1 MSTNRLA
8 RLALWKTAAPGFA
21 DWGDM
26 NSLKKLIM
34 AILLLLVTLFM
45 SGMGLMSWLNLSYS
59 QEAMSALRMRQ
70 IEDTFHA
77 NLDRIDNQHKLMEM
91 HTSALARLGEFF
103 YRGQR
108 QRSANNTQMFER
120 ALIERVR
127 NFPEA
132 YGGGVWFEPFAYMPR
147 QRSFARFAHWNNNAV
162 AIDSRYGDEPY
173 QEQDWYKS
181 TLPTERDRAAPC
193 PQRFHWTPAY
203 YDPIA
208 ENAVLSVTACMQD
221 DAGKVIGL
229 ASTVWRNDEIVRLVR
244 SVDVTPNSFAFF
256 IDGNDRKL
264 SSLAMGKHAGTSQA
278 IMDALSMD
286 DFSSPSAA
294 PEISASGRFRVPMM
308 MRRITVQDRDYALFF
323 SRTRADMI
331 FGIGVPQDEIDSVL
345 EPMRQSNLRIAIATG
360 LVLFVLSMV
369 ILYIVATIMRLLQ
382 ALYTDVL
389 TQLENR
395 AKLLHETRVAGRE
408 SLILVNIDA
417 FKEINDFYGH
427 QCGDNLL
434 RELAVALSA
443 FIARESAWSGS
454 LLYKL
459 PADEFAVRFP
469 VPLDPDDLEARMA
482 ALSVL
487 ASTQVFR
494 WDGQEFGISITLGAA
509 TTARGPGTATGA
521 ELLSCANIALKLARR
536 QHRHFGVYDPA
547 LRIKEEYEHNLL
559 WASLLKAGLQ
569 EDRVVPFFQPILNN
583 HSGKVEK
590 FECLV
595 RLINEQGQPVSPG
608 LFLEIAKKLRLY
620 SQITRIMVDK
630 SFRQFQS
637 EAFDFSLNLSYEDL
651 TDPATID
658 FIRTRLKETGLGPRV
673 IFEILESEGI
683 KNYDEVK
690 RFIDE
695 VKAFGA
701 RVAIDDFGA
710 GYSNFEHLLR
720 LGADIVKID
729 GSLIHNLD
737 NDPNARTI
745 TRGIVQFARKL
756 RMQTVAE
763 FVHSSS
769 IQERILQLGID
780 YSQGA
785 WLGMPAAQLCDAE
798 PKPVVAL
805 LEPPARATP
814 HD

>member
-1 MSTNRLA
+1 MNANHLA
-8 RLALWKTAAPGFA
+8 GLMRWIRVPSAIG
-21 DWGDM
+21 DRGDM
-26 NSLKKLIM
+26 KSLKKLIM

-77 NLDRIDNQHKLMEM
+77 NLDRIDSQHKLLEM
-91 HTSALARLGEFF
+91 HTSALARLGELF
-103 YRGQR
+103 YRQR
-108 QRSANNTQMFER
+108 HKGASNTQTFER

-132 YGGGVWFEPFAYMPR
+132 YGGGIWFTPFTYTPR
-147 QRSFARFAHWNNNAV
+147 QRAFALFAHWDKNAV
-162 AIDSRYGDEPY
+162 AIDPRYNDESSPY
-173 QEQDWYKS
+173 MEQDWYK
-181 TLPTERDRAAPC
+181 TALPTEQGASC
-193 PQRFHWTPAY
+193 PQSFHWTPAY

-208 ENAVLSVTACMQD
+208 ENAMLAVTTCMYD
-221 DAGKVIGL
+221 DQGKFIGL
-229 ASTVWRNDEIVRLVR
+229 ASTTWRNDDIMRLVR
-244 SVDVTPNSFAFF
+244 SVDVTQSSFAFF

-264 SSLAMGKHAGTSQA
+264 SSLTMGKNADTSQA
-278 IMDALSMD
+278 IMDSLSND
-286 DFSSPSAA
+286 YFSSPAAA
-294 PEISASGRFRVPMM
+294 PEISSSGRFRVPVMVHKLS
-308 MRRITVQDRDYALFF
+308 IEGRDYRLFV
-323 SRTRADMI
+323 SKTRANMT

-345 EPMRQSNLRIAIATG
+345 TPMRQSNLRIAIATG
-360 LVLFVLSMV
+360 IVLLVLSMV

-382 ALYTDVL
+382 ALYTDAL

-395 AKLLHETRVAGRE
+395 AKLLHDTHVPGRE

-434 RELAVALSA
+434 RELAEALSA
-443 FIARESAWSGS
+443 FVARESAWSDCV
-454 LLYKL
+454 LYKM

-482 ALSVL
+482 AL
-487 ASTQVFR
+487 AAFAGTQVFR
-494 WDGQEFGISITLGAA
+494 WDGQEFGISVTQGAA
-509 TTARGPGTATGA
+509 TSARGPHTANGA

-547 LRIKEEYEHNLL
+547 LRVREEYEHNLL
-559 WASLLKAGLQ
+559 WASLLRAGLQ

-595 RLINEQGQPVSPG
+595 RLINEQGQAVSPG
-608 LFLEIAKKLRLY
+608 LFLDIAKKLRIY
-620 SQITRIMVDK
+620 GQITRIMVDK
-630 SFRQFQS
+630 SFAQFRD
-637 EAFDFSLNLSYEDL
+637 EPFDFSLNLSYEDL
-651 TDPATID
+651 TDPATIS
-658 FIRTRLKETGLGPRV
+658 FIRTRLKETGIGPRV

-690 RFIDE
+690 SFIDD
-695 VKAFGA
+695 VKTFGA

-720 LGADIVKID
+720 LGADIIKID

-737 NDPNARTI
+737 NDANARTI

-756 RMQTVAE
+756 RMQIVAE
-763 FVHSSS
+763 FVHSRSV
-769 IQERILQLGID
+769 QERVLHLGID

-785 WLGMPAAQLCDAE
+785 WLGMPAAQLCDRVPEAPSGE
-798 PKPVVAL
+798 AYKPVA
-805 LEPPARATP
+805 PQ
-814 HD
+814 D